1 LISAIHKRLEEKE
14 EGFTL
19 IELLVVVIIIGIL
32 AAIAIPTFLRQR
44 ERGWEADA
52 QSNVRNAAIA
62 QQSFFTISPTG
73 GYTSSVT
80 DLLSEGFVRSPA
92 VTLVTVGNSNGYC
105 IAAQHNNGGRLY
117 TLSSATGTITAGAR
131 AAGTPTCTAP

>member
-1 LISAIHKRLEEKE
+1 MILAIRDRLEREE

-52 QSNVRNAAIA
+52 QSNLRNAAIA
-62 QQSFFTISPTG
+62 QQSYFTEASAYAT
-73 GYTSSVT
+73 TVAQ
-80 DLLSEGFVRSPA
+80 LVVEGFVKSPNVTFVEPFTTTANSYCMQA
-92 VTLVTVGNSNGYC
+92 V
-105 IAAQHNNGGRLY
+105 HDNGGRTFKY
-117 TLSSATGTITAGAR
+117 DS
-131 AAGTPTCTAP
+131 AAGGVAPGTC